1 MSSRASE
8 ASMAER
14 MCLRES
20 PAPFSPG
27 VMGMNTLVA
36 TTTSSR
42 LRNLGSSRP
51 VATSLA
57 PWE

>member
-1 MSSRASE
+1 
-8 ASMAER
+8 MADR
-14 MCLRES
+14 TCLRDR
-20 PAPFSPG
+20 PPPFSPG

-42 LRNLGSSRP
+42 VRNFGSRRP

-57 PWE
+57 PAE

>member
-1 MSSRASE
+1 
-8 ASMAER
+8 MADR
-14 MCLRES
+14 MCLRDS
-20 PAPFSPG
+20 PPPFSPG
-27 VMGMNTLVA
+27 VIGMNTLVA

-57 PWE
+57 PPE